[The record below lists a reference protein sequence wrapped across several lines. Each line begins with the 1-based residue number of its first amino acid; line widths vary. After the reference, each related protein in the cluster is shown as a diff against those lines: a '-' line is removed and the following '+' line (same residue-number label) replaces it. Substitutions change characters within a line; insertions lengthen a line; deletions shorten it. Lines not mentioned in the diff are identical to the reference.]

1 MHLNLPKTNLQL
13 HTDSFGNRTVFDRLR
28 KKYVALTSEEWV
40 RQNFVEY
47 LINNKGFPAGLM
59 ANEIAITLNGT
70 RRRCDTVIMDHFG
83 KPTAI
88 IEYKAPHV
96 AITQTVFDQIVRYNM
111 VLCVKCLIVSNGKQH
126 YCCLID
132 YSDKPSYRFISE
144 VPDYET
150 ICRL

>member
-28 KKYVALTSEEWV
+28 KKYVALTPEEWV

-96 AITQTVFDQIVRYNM
+96 AITQTVQYGA
-111 VLCVKCLIVSNGKQH
+111 LCKVPYCKQRKAA
-126 YCCLID
+126 LLL
-132 YSDKPSYRFISE
+132 PYRLFGQAILPFHS
-144 VPDYET
+144 
-150 ICRL
+150 RGAGL